1 MSWMTCVASAVDLP
15 DSLLLIPVRQAH
27 SQTGLSNEMPSVR
40 VVQYLTAYYLD
51 GGSPE
56 FTRAERKMVSSRIP
70 FKITIASILLLLSVF
85 LYSQE
90 MVISPEDFVFVE
102 GGTFQIGSTNGGDEG
117 EPLHTVTV
125 TDFYIGKY
133 EVTQDYYQ
141 DVMGTNPSDNGTGIG
156 ENFPVNRV
164 SWYDAINFCNSLS
177 EMEGLEPA
185 YLVDGNNVIWD
196 WNKNGYRLPTEAEWE
211 YAARGGNSGMAYDY
225 SGSNTVGTVAWYLD
239 NSVNTAH
246 PVGGKSANELGIYD
260 MSGNVFEWCW
270 DWYGD
275 YTSESQQDPQGAS
288 SGSRR
293 VFRGGSWR
301 SYASSSLSTNRGDF
315 NPSGRFNGVGFRLA
329 RSVHQ

>member
-1 MSWMTCVASAVDLP
+1 
-15 DSLLLIPVRQAH
+15 
-27 SQTGLSNEMPSVR
+27 
-40 VVQYLTAYYLD
+40 
-51 GGSPE
+51 
-56 FTRAERKMVSSRIP
+56 MVSSRIP